1 MQKTKYLQIFTTVFR
16 WMGALSQKKSKI
28 LVILLLSCFY
38 FFAAF
43 AFMILIALK
52 LIITKGPK
60 GRPVGMNIY
69 GLPSLFGACVYSFM
83 CHHSLPGLLAP
94 LRNKTMATRILSLN
108 FIVICMF
115 YVVLAMTGIFA
126 FERVE
131 DLYTLNFLPYDL
143 IGKDFLST
151 LLIGIDYFLSLFPVF
166 TLSTSFPIIAITLKQ
181 NLQTIFLDM
190 SHYDR
195 YNVFVRLLFPLLAI
209 IPPLCVTYFT
219 NSLSSLVA
227 FTGSYAGAGIQYIIP
242 VFLVY
247 FARSTCTEL
256 LGSGIHNPFQSPF
269 KSNYWLG
276 LVLIWSIV
284 CISLVTVNLCY

>member
-1 MQKTKYLQIFTTVFR
+1 
-16 WMGALSQKKSKI
+16 
-28 LVILLLSCFY
+28 
-38 FFAAF
+38 
-43 AFMILIALK
+43 MIVIALK
-52 LIITKGPK
+52 LIMTNGPK
-60 GRPVGMNIY
+60 GKPVGMNIY

-94 LRNKTMATRILSLN
+94 LRNKKMATRILSLN
-108 FIVICMF
+108 FIVICIF
-115 YVVLAMTGIFA
+115 YAVLAMTGIFA

-131 DLYTLNFLPYDL
+131 DLYTLNFVPYD
-143 IGKDFLST
+143 IIRKDFLSV

-190 SHYDR
+190 PHYDR
-195 YNVFVRLLFPLLAI
+195 YNVFVRVLFPLLAI
-209 IPPLCVTYFT
+209 IPPFCVTFFT

-247 FARSTCTEL
+247 FARITCTEL
-256 LGSGIHNPFQSPF
+256 LGSGIPNPFQSPF

-276 LVLIWSIV
+276 LVLIWSIF
-284 CISLVTVNLCY
+284 CILLVTVNLCS